1 MDCGGTSNAKL
12 EKAGDTILQEIDGP
26 FGLGSLKSV
35 REFKIEDMPEEFKTS
50 IEKKTKELNWGEGD
64 IAIFIDNIH

>member
-1 MDCGGTSNAKL
+1 MDSEGTSNAKL
-12 EKAGDTILQEIDGP
+12 EVAGDTILQEIDGP